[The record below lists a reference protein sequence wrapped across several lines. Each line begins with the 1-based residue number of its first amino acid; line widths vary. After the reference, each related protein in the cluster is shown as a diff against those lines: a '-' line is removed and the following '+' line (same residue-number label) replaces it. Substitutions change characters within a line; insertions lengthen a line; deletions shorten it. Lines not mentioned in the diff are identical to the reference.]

1 MSVETLS
8 RDGSAAQRSV
18 AEDEEQESEAKG
30 LSRENLRWAA
40 CRHSAS
46 IVYEFIKVLFIL
58 YSLAPQERERERE
71 SDLFHKAQHV
81 DESLCGDAERAAAL
95 STHD

>member
-58 YSLAPQERERERE
+58 YSLAPQGTTR
-71 SDLFHKAQHV
+71 
-81 DESLCGDAERAAAL
+81 
-95 STHD
+95 